1 MANTAVQQQR
11 LASSD
16 HFRQRVKSAFSN
28 VAFQVIAQGQGTST
42 AIQRYN
48 YARSVLAN
56 LDGITSSTVGWLV
69 QRTNLTD
76 PKVTS
81 YDWDIPSPVTTAT
94 DADIQSQLMT
104 DWNVLA
110 GV

>member
-1 MANTAVQQQR
+1 MANTAIQQQR
-11 LASSD
+11 LAASP
-16 HFRQRVKSAFSN
+16 HLHERVKAAFAS
-28 VAFQVIAQGQGTST
+28 VAFQVIAEGRDTPT
-42 AIQRYN
+42 EIIRYN
-48 YARSVLAN
+48 YARAVLAN
-56 LDGITSSTVGWLV
+56 LDGTVSSTVGWLV

-81 YDWDIPSPVTTAT
+81 YDWDIPSPVTNAT

-104 DWNVLA
+104 DWNFLA